1 LILAL
6 DSDQV
11 AKPDIIKRM
20 IGYFRIPR
28 IAFVQ
33 ARQQFKLPE
42 KDPWGNADKVFYEA
56 IQSGKDY
63 DNSAISCG
71 SGVLYRREALQDVGG
86 FSTWNLVEDLHTSF
100 RLHEKGWR
108 SVYYDSPL
116 TVGTAPEEVVARR
129 GTGRGRSTRC
139 ASLLGLP
146 AGHRALKMAQRL
158 QYSTS
163 GTTHHRRHLPPDH
176 HLHRPQWA
184 LFSCKPC

>member
-1 LILAL
+1 MRGFLHPQAGAHEPEGREPQLRPRENQRELILAL

-33 ARQQFKLPE
+33 GARQFKLPE
-42 KDPWGNADKVFYEA
+42 KDLGNADKVFYEA

-86 FSTWNLVEDLHTSF
+86 FSTWNLGGGPPHLLPTS
-100 RLHEKGWR
+100 RKGWR

-116 TVGTAPEEVVARR
+116 TVGTAPERSSARP
-129 GTGRGRSTRC
+129 GNGGRGRSTRC
-139 ASLLGLP
+139 ACS
-146 AGHRALKMAQRL
+146 
-158 QYSTS
+158 S
-163 GTTHHRRHLPPDH
+163 GIAR
-176 HLHRPQWA
+176 
-184 LFSCKPC
+184 